1 MGNEKAISV
10 SSQIKDVN
18 FRKKRDYFILF
29 VLFILIIIVLWFIF
43 ADLNSKFNQKE
54 IFVLD
59 TNSVVTNLNN
69 SYYDYER
76 NKLFFEFQYIGT
88 EDLYLNERG
97 IGIIFNDT
105 NKVTPK
111 YRYCNL
117 LYLKKINSNSS
128 NYISNYADFYLSTGD
143 ILNVEFN
150 CIYLEPEFGFVK
162 GNIEISTYDGKREAG
177 YQREIVSNTHKLETI
192 KGYFIFKK
200 NG

>member
-1 MGNEKAISV
+1 MDNEKSVSV
-10 SSQIKDVN
+10 SSQIEDVN
-18 FRKKRDYFILF
+18 FRKKRDYVIILF
-29 VLFILIIIVLWFIF
+29 LILLLVFTLGYIIY
-43 ADLNSKFNQKE
+43 DLNSKYNQKE
-54 IFVLD
+54 TFFLD
-59 TNSVVTNLNN
+59 TNSVVTNLDN
-69 SYYDYER
+69 SYYEYDR

-97 IGIIFNDT
+97 IVLIFNDT

-143 ILNVEFN
+143 ILNLEFN
-150 CIYLEPEFGFVK
+150 CIYLESEFGFVE
-162 GNIEISTYDGKREAG
+162 GNIEISTYEGERKAG
-177 YQREIVSNTHKLETI
+177 YQREIVTNIHKLDSI
-192 KGYFIFKK
+192 NGYFIFKK